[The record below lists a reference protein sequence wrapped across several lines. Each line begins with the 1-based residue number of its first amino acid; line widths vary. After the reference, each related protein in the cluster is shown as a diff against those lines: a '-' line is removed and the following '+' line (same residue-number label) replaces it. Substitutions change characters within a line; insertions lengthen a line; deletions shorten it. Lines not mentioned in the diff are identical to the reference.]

1 MSTIPPIQPSSLNSH
16 SHTEALLRQREA
28 LLQAVAVAVNAL
40 LSEQNIDEA
49 VQQALE
55 AVGRATG
62 QDRVYLFEYHVNTQ
76 TGENLMSQRY
86 EWVRETISIQIDNP
100 DLQNLSFDE
109 LFPRWFELLSK
120 GKAVSGLV
128 ANFPEGERSILEPQD
143 IVSLMVVPV
152 KVERRFWGSLV
163 LTTVIL
169 ITNGAQK
176 IRLF

>member
-62 QDRVYLFEYHVNTQ
+62 QDRVYLFEYQ
-76 TGENLMSQRY
+76 
-86 EWVRETISIQIDNP
+86 
-100 DLQNLSFDE
+100 
-109 LFPRWFELLSK
+109 
-120 GKAVSGLV
+120 
-128 ANFPEGERSILEPQD
+128 
-143 IVSLMVVPV
+143 V
-152 KVERRFWGSLV
+152 K
-163 LTTVIL
+163 T
-169 ITNGAQK
+169 
-176 IRLF
+176 